1 MAVSV
6 RVESSVGLISAFA
19 IRMVVTAIQIDVTIA
34 VFSIMS
40 VTTYT

>member
-6 RVESSVGLISAFA
+6 RVASSAGQISAFA
-19 IRMVVTAIQIDVTIA
+19 IRMVVTVIQIDVTIV